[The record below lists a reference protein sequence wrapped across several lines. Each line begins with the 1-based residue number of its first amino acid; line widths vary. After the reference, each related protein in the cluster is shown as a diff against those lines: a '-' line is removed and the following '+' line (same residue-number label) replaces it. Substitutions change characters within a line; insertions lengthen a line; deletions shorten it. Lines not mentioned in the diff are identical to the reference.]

1 MSEQKYT
8 QALARLGEL
17 VQKIGSEETSIDQ
30 LLTLVE
36 EAKKQV
42 EICRSMLRSTEENLN
57 EILKEQ

>member
-8 QALARLGEL
+8 QALARLDEL

>member
-8 QALARLGEL
+8 KALARLGEL

>member
-8 QALARLGEL
+8 QALAHLGEL